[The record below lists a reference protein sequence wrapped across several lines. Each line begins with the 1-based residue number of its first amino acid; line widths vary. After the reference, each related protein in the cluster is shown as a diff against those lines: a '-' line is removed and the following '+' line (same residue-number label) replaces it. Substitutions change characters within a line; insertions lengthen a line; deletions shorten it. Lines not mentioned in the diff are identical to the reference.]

1 MITDEIIKHVDTIK
15 DIVLEMKRRITYDHI
30 RCIMKGKDVKEVKNN
45 NHLIVPSQTKK
56 GLI

>member
-1 MITDEIIKHVDTIK
+1 
-15 DIVLEMKRRITYDHI
+15 VLEMKRRITYDHI

-45 NHLIVPSQTKK
+45 NVLATPAQTKK